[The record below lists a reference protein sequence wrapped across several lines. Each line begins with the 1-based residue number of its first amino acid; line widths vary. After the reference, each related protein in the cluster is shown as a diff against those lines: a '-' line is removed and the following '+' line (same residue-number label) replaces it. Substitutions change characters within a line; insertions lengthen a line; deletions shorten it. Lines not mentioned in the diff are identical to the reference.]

1 MSVLQKILK
10 QHPKSEDYLIETL
23 LSLQDAKDEPHIT
36 EEEVADIAEHYGIS
50 PTRVSSV
57 ASFYTLLSLRPRGKH
72 IVQVCR
78 DVPCYLNGSENVL
91 EAVKEAVGCDIG
103 ETTTDGLFT
112 LEETSCLGNC
122 DGSPT
127 VRIDKKTY
135 ANLDAKQVKEII
147 SGYREAK

>member
-1 MSVLQKILK
+1 MSVLQKILN
-10 QHPKSEDYLIETL
+10 QNPKTEDYLIETL
-23 LSLQDAKDEPHIT
+23 LSLQEAKDEPYIT
-36 EEEVADIAEHYGIS
+36 EEEIADIAEHYGIS

-78 DVPCYLNGSENVL
+78 DVPCYLNGSENIL
-91 EAVKEAVGCDIG
+91 EAIKKNLGCDKG
-103 ETTTDGLFT
+103 ETTDDGLFT

-127 VRIDKKTY
+127 MRIGEETY
-135 ANLDAKQVKEII
+135 TNLDTKKVETILAK
-147 SGYREAK
+147 YREAK